1 MVTEFCSGLY
11 KIKSACMDISKEWQS
26 RNGPNKCWNGWKKG
40 RQRFRWIKRIL
51 DALAE
56 TEVGGGQ

>member
-1 MVTEFCSGLY
+1 
-11 KIKSACMDISKEWQS
+11 MDISKEWQS